1 MMADRQMEQVLA
13 QMDQAW
19 DMVCDMIAN
28 EVNHP
33 EATGHDEE
41 IKEAI
46 RAGGS
51 EAEWRENNLLMLEN
65 VQLPILTA
73 MNNARLYLDEPTG
86 QPPILPF
93 ALLM

>member
-46 RAGGS
+46 RAGG
-51 EAEWRENNLLMLEN
+51 
-65 VQLPILTA
+65 
-73 MNNARLYLDEPTG
+73 
-86 QPPILPF
+86 
-93 ALLM
+93 

>member
-1 MMADRQMEQVLA
+1 MVDRRMDQVLA
-13 QMDQAW
+13 QMEQAW
-19 DMVCDMIAN
+19 DMICDMIAD

-46 RAGGS
+46 HAGGS
-51 EAEWRENNLLMLEN
+51 EAEWRANNILMLEN
-65 VQLPILTA
+65 IKWNLVDA
-73 MNNARLYLDEPTG
+73 MNNARLYLDDPTG

-93 ALLM
+93 ALLV